1 MIKDVL
7 VSVFLF
13 GLYLQVQPL
22 KMWVMYPFNG
32 EKWVASVEF
41 SRIHL
46 SYCSSDS
53 FNDCGFIVQ
62 FNGLNIIHWHSSFG
76 FLYVF
81 TIFFVYRLKQY
92 YVQCLKK
99 NYFQIIIWLAI
110 FQYIFSH
117 PESIPFVNIHTKG
130 QYLLTIKIFFNV

>member
-99 NYFQIIIWLAI
+99 KLLSNYNLIS
-110 FQYIFSH
+110 YI
-117 PESIPFVNIHTKG
+117 SIHFFPSRIYSICEHTHKRTVFTYN
-130 QYLLTIKIFFNV
+130 QDFF

>member
-99 NYFQIIIWLAI
+99 KLLSNYNLIS
-110 FQYIFSH
+110 YI
-117 PESIPFVNIHTKG
+117 SIHFFYILR
-130 QYLLTIKIFFNV
+130 YLHQFNFHHI